1 MVYVFRFFEFYHYK
15 ILLSNQKFFLYYF
28 HKILIYLI
36 MILLPHMYNLLVL
49 ILVFLF
55 LFLIYLFYY
64 TPFFYI
70 LQLFLVAIFLYKLS
84 HANLSFTINTYTN
97 FSIFICSKNL
107 HAEMLVIFQ
116 EQHYLDV
123 QTYYFLLHQ

>member
-70 LQLFLVAIFLYKLS
+70 LQLFLVAKFLYKLF
-84 HANLSFTINTYTN
+84 HTNLSFVINFDTN
-97 FSIFICSKNL
+97 FSNFICPKNL
-107 HAEMLVIFQ
+107 HAEMIVIFLK
-116 EQHYLDV
+116 QHYLDV
-123 QTYYFLLHQ
+123 QTCCFLLPQ